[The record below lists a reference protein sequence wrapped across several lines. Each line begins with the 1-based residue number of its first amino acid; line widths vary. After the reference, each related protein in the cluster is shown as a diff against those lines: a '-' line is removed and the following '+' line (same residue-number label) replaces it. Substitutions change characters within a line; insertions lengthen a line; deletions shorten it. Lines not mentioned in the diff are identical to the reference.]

1 MSCAGL
7 GRTRGRHTLAR
18 KLYESPHHRFPAG
31 RGASTKH
38 PRGWRSHPHQVSRTT
53 HPTLRT
59 LCRCVRL
66 ELDTEGPKSGVTP
79 RRGDEDRQDGWTY
92 RARLTLLPLAGA
104 MRTWIRRSWGPGRS
118 VVTPRRGDE
127 DAYQSPNWG
136 VKSWCYP
143 SQGRWGTR
151 DPGG

>member
-1 MSCAGL
+1 DTAGLSLNTAPAPTRRKSLCPPCPLAPPMSCAGL

-79 RRGDEDRQDGWTY
+79 RRGDEDRQDGTTY
-92 RARLTLLPLAGA
+92 RARLTWLPL
-104 MRTWIRRSWGPGRS
+104 
-118 VVTPRRGDE
+118 
-127 DAYQSPNWG
+127 
-136 VKSWCYP
+136 
-143 SQGRWGTR
+143 
-151 DPGG
+151 